1 MQAMNGRL
9 ATLLPARS
17 PEAVGANRLA
27 WRWRYPQVGSW
38 EARDSLR
45 LEGTFEVP
53 GRSDDVYAFLTDWS
67 RVAPILPDVT
77 SYEVLDPD
85 SIRFQGRVGVSA
97 LRGVMRTRLT
107 IVDREPGR
115 RAHYR
120 GRANGLGSSVD
131 LELDFVLAGAPGG
144 TEVRWSG
151 TATIAG
157 RLAAVTAGLLER
169 LARRHLAVLVD
180 SVQGALAREPAPPE
194 PA

>member
-1 MQAMNGRL
+1 MRL
-9 ATLLPARS
+9 K
-17 PEAVGANRLA
+17 
-27 WRWRYPQVGSW
+27 
-38 EARDSLR
+38 
-45 LEGTFEVP
+45 GTFQVP
-53 GRSDDVYAFLTDWS
+53 GRGDDVYAFLTDWS

-77 SYEVLDPD
+77 TYEVLDAD
-85 SIRFQGRVGVSA
+85 SIRFQARVGVSA
-97 LRGVMRTRLT
+97 LRGVMRTGLT

-120 GRANGLGSSVD
+120 GRAKGMGSSVD

-169 LARRHLAVLVD
+169 VARRYLTVLVD
-180 SVQGALAREPAPPE
+180 AVQGALAREPAPPE

>member
-1 MQAMNGRL
+1 M
-9 ATLLPARS
+9 
-17 PEAVGANRLA
+17 
-27 WRWRYPQVGSW
+27 
-38 EARDSLR
+38 R

-53 GRSDDVYAFLTDWS
+53 GRSDEVYEFLTDWS
-67 RVAPILPDVT
+67 RVAPVLPDVT

-85 SIRFQGRVGVSA
+85 SIRFQARVGVSA

-107 IVDREPGR
+107 IVERVPGR

-120 GRANGLGSSVD
+120 GRASGIGSSVD
-131 LELDFVLAGAPGG
+131 LELDFELAGVAGG

-157 RLAAVTAGLLER
+157 RLAAVTSGLLER
-169 LARRHLAVLVD
+169 VARRYLTGLVD
-180 SVQGALAREPAPPE
+180 SVQRALARQPAPPE